1 MRSKIVKLTLEDLLE
16 VLLSHGIRPKKIEA
30 IMANLGI
37 PQDRIK
43 RALASIITAFSQ
55 REVKE
60 MGSLDEKEERRNLT
74 TGQN

>member
-1 MRSKIVKLTLEDLLE
+1 
-16 VLLSHGIRPKKIEA
+16 
-30 IMANLGI
+30 MANLGI

-55 REVKE
+55 REVKG